1 MTLRP
6 HRKQNIIRRQKI
18 SPWVQTL
25 VVVVVGRTTENCG
38 ASDLM
43 HDGRKTAGLST
54 EVVRGGGGLSKATR
68 ER

>member
-6 HRKQNIIRRQKI
+6 HRKQNIMRRQKI

-25 VVVVVGRTTENCG
+25 VVVVGRTTDNCG

-43 HDGRKTAGLST
+43 HDGRKTAGPST

>member
-6 HRKQNIIRRQKI
+6 HRKQNIMRRQKI

-25 VVVVVGRTTENCG
+25 VVVVGRTADNCG

-54 EVVRGGGGLSKATR
+54 EVVRGGGGLSKAMR